1 MHVGLHVAFQ
11 FASLR
16 TGMVTQLALVGFL
29 ARVASPM
36 NNQITLKLERL
47 AAELT
52 GFRLALC
59 LWWGGAVRRHGRQW
73 RGAQKGRLRTGL
85 EGVGIKKA
93 MHRVGT
99 AR

>member
-1 MHVGLHVAFQ
+1 MAFKL
-11 FASLR
+11 ASLR
-16 TGMVTQLALVGFL
+16 TGVVTQLALVGFF

-36 NNQITLKLERL
+36 YNEIALKLEGL

-52 GFRLALC
+52 GLGLDLC
-59 LWWGGAVRRHGRQW
+59 LWRCGAIRGHGGQR
-73 RGAQKGRLRTGL
+73 RGAQKGRFRAGL
-85 EGVGIKKA
+85 KRVGVEEA

>member
-36 NNQITLKLERL
+36 NNQITLKLEGL
-47 AAELT
+47 AAELA
-52 GFRLALC
+52 GFRLSLC
-59 LWWGGAVRRHGRQW
+59 LWRSGAVRGHGRQR
-73 RGAQKGRLRTGL
+73 RGAQKGRLRTRL
-85 EGVGIKKA
+85 EGVGIKEA
-93 MHRVGT
+93 MHRVST
-99 AR
+99 AW